1 MPTPSSSPSADP
13 FPSSSSSR
21 SAFFA
26 PVSAIGQCWPNR
38 VIPAKS
44 QTRNASKRP
53 VLLKISRDRPTLAY
67 HRKQARNL
75 VGILSAEA
83 LPASHVAACYR
94 FTPSRL
100 RHLPRI
106 PIIPQANFIHL
117 PIPPPP
123 PTLVTRKP
131 AFPRQKTTS
140 TYRTLDQEIYWQRRV
155 QWTLHHSE
163 RKVTNH
169 AGTIWES
176 EAINSQ

>member
-1 MPTPSSSPSADP
+1 MPTPSSSPSADT

-44 QTRNASKRP
+44 QTRNASKRA

-67 HRKQARNL
+67 QRKQARNL
-75 VGILSAEA
+75 IGILSAET

-100 RHLPRI
+100 RHLPAD
-106 PIIPQANFIHL
+106 PDHTAGKFYPLANSA
-117 PIPPPP
+117 
-123 PTLVTRKP
+123 P
-131 AFPRQKTTS
+131 APYPCDPK
-140 TYRTLDQEIYWQRRV
+140 
-155 QWTLHHSE
+155 
-163 RKVTNH
+163 
-169 AGTIWES
+169 AGFSPAKDNIDL
-176 EAINSQ
+176 